1 MNYSKIYQNVAVL
14 LFISTTTFTFQ
25 SKAYAQNLTFTKV
38 GVNSQSNINNNT
50 QNHQA
55 ITNVNEE
62 YINKPDE
69 IELVMKKVQSKNT
82 GKERVYAKIKP
93 SVQEQKNYEVLDAE
107 HDEIAQLVLNKLPD
121 HDNISINPQAL
132 SKNEKR
138 YYEGLNN
145 TVKTLVLPN
154 SKDGLDI
161 FADNHHKSQ
170 FIRPV
175 SYQHKINSK
184 YGMRV
189 HPVLGGKR
197 MHTGVDFAAPTGTPI
212 YAAQSGK
219 VIFSDWKGGYG
230 KTVIVKHD
238 NKYSSL
244 YGHASKLLVSNG
256 EYVQRG
262 QKIALV
268 GSTGR
273 STGPHLH
280 FEIFE
285 NGNRINPEHKIF

>member
-14 LFISTTTFTFQ
+14 LFISMTPFTFQ
-25 SKAYAQNLTFTKV
+25 SEVHAKNLTFTKV
-38 GVNSQSNINNNT
+38 GANIHNANNNNT
-50 QNHQA
+50 INA
-55 ITNVNEE
+55 PIINTNSNT
-62 YINKPDE
+62 PDE
-69 IELVMKKVQSKNT
+69 IELVMKKVQSNNL
-82 GKERVYAKIKP
+82 GKERVYAQIKP
-93 SVQEQKNYEVLDAE
+93 NIQEQKNYEVSNDE

-121 HDNISINPQAL
+121 HDDISINPQAL

-145 TVKTLVLPN
+145 TVKTFVLPN
-154 SKDGLDI
+154 SKDSLDT
-161 FADNHHKSQ
+161 FADNHYQKQ

-184 YGMRV
+184 YGMRI

-230 KTVIVKHD
+230 KTVIIKHD

-280 FEIFE
+280 FEILE
-285 NGNRINPEHKIF
+285 NGNRINPENKIF